1 MNNSNFDK
9 EYQEYLAI
17 LIDKEGT
24 VQLLLPED
32 PSLEQD
38 DLFVKIVAVT
48 TSPSIVLK
56 TILYIELLLIKM
68 QYIVKSL
75 FYKEK

>member
-17 LIDKEGT
+17 LIDKEGN

-32 PSLEQD
+32 PSFEQD
-38 DLFVKIVAVT
+38 DLFLKVVAVT

>member
-1 MNNSNFDK
+1 MNDSNFDK

-17 LIDKEGT
+17 LIDKEGN

-38 DLFVKIVAVT
+38 DLFLKVVAVT

>member
-17 LIDKEGT
+17 LIDKEGN

-32 PSLEQD
+32 PSIEQD
-38 DLFVKIVAVT
+38 DLFLKVVAVT

>member
-38 DLFVKIVAVT
+38 DLFLKIVAVT

-68 QYIVKSL
+68 QYIVKSF

>member
-17 LIDKEGT
+17 LIDKEGN

-38 DLFVKIVAVT
+38 DLFLKVVAVT

>member
-32 PSLEQD
+32 PSIEQD
-38 DLFVKIVAVT
+38 DLFLKIVAVT

-68 QYIVKSL
+68 QYIVKSF

>member
-1 MNNSNFDK
+1 MIDSNFEK

-17 LIDKEGT
+17 LIDKEGN

-38 DLFVKIVAVT
+38 DLFLKIVAVT

-56 TILYIELLLIKM
+56 TILYIELLLIKT

>member
-17 LIDKEGT
+17 LIDKEGNI
-24 VQLLLPED
+24 QLLLPED

-38 DLFVKIVAVT
+38 DLFLKVVAVT

>member
-1 MNNSNFDK
+1 MNNSNLDK

-17 LIDKEGT
+17 LIDKEGN

-38 DLFVKIVAVT
+38 DLFLKVVAVT

>member
-17 LIDKEGT
+17 LIDKEGNI
-24 VQLLLPED
+24 QLLLPED

-38 DLFVKIVAVT
+38 DLFLKVVAVT

-56 TILYIELLLIKM
+56 TILYIELLLIKA
-68 QYIVKSL
+68 QYIFKSL

>member
-1 MNNSNFDK
+1 MNDSDFNK

-17 LIDKEGT
+17 LIDKEGN

-38 DLFVKIVAVT
+38 DLFLKVVAVT